1 MSRSQFTSAV
11 TTAWTSLPNGIRI
24 FSRMA
29 GPVDGPNILLL
40 HGYPSSS
47 HQFRNLIP
55 LLATHGYRVIAPD
68 LPGFGFTEVPSKL
81 NYGYTFAHMATAVA
95 SFLDVLGVR
104 ELIAIY
110 VFDYGAPT
118 GFRLALDRPDLIKA
132 IVSQNGNAYEEGLLP
147 FWDPLRKLWAAAP
160 GSVEERDLRLGIAD
174 FILTPEATKDQYI
187 GGEPHAESIDPLS
200 WTLDYALLRRP
211 GQREVQL
218 DLFKDYVTN
227 VELYPRF
234 QQYLRTS
241 QVPLLAVWGKNDVI
255 FGHAEAFKKDLPN
268 AEIELWDGGHF
279 LVESHT
285 QEIGERILKFLKE
298 NNLMPVH

>member
-1 MSRSQFTSAV
+1 
-11 TTAWTSLPNGIRI
+11 
-24 FSRMA
+24 MA